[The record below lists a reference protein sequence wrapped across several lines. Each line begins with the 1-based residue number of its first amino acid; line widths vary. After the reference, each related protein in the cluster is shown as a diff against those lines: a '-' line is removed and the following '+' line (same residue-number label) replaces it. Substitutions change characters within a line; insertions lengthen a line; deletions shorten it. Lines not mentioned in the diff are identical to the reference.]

1 MQGRITAVATYLP
14 ERVITNDE
22 LISRYDLP
30 FSAEW
35 LHRTTG
41 VRERRIAGAAET
53 TLSMAAAVL
62 QKLIQAGRLRDPF
75 VDVLILTSDG
85 CAEAEPGLSALAAS
99 MVGLSPALALDF
111 CAACGGVAAALD
123 AAHRHLER
131 GSRTVLVVSSEV
143 RSQRLGSATPA
154 GHVLGGGDCPRSLAR
169 HARVANDLGL
179 SPRGQSPL
187 FRSDLLPREVGLE
200 LSAMLTDSD
209 AGMLLERDA
218 ELDLSATLGDG
229 AAGMLLERCDRPDE
243 SDGARSGEPAPHRAP
258 AGPRT
263 DIAPQVRPPISR

>member
-30 FSAEW
+30 FSAQW
-35 LHRTTG
+35 LQRTTG

-53 TLSMAAAVL
+53 TLSMAAAVV

-85 CAEAEPGLSALAAS
+85 CAEGEPGLAALVAS
-99 MVGLSPALALDF
+99 MVGLSPALTLDF

-123 AAHRHLER
+123 AAHRQLER
-131 GSRTVLVVSSEV
+131 GSSSVLVVSSEV
-143 RSQRLGSATPA
+143 RSQRLRNASPEARDRGGSGGCPA
-154 GHVLGGGDCPRSLAR
+154 GLAG
-169 HARVANDLGL
+169 HARAANDLGR
-179 SPRGQSPL
+179 SPRGRCPL
-187 FRSDLLPREVGLE
+187 FLSDSFKRGDGLG
-200 LSAMLTDSD
+200 LSAMLGDGA
-209 AGMLLERDA
+209 AGMLLERQA
-218 ELDLSATLGDG
+218 GLDLSATLGDG

-243 SDGARSGEPAPHRAP
+243 SEGARSGEAAPYRAP

-263 DIAPQVRPPISR
+263 DIAPQPERR